1 MAGIHVMIQ
10 NRVFV
15 TYTAMLEI
23 QRAREGVWQ
32 PKGGWRWM

>member
-15 TYTAMLEI
+15 SFTAMFEI
-23 QRAREGVWQ
+23 Q
-32 PKGGWRWM
+32 PKGGWRLI